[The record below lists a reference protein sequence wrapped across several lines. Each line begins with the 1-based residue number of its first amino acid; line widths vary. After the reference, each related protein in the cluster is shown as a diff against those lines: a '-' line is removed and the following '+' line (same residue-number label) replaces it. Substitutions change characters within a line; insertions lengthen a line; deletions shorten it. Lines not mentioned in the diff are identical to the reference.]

1 MKSLFTIALC
11 FLELGSFAQR
21 QLFKFNLSPDS
32 SITYE
37 STVLLDSSYKAQLLY
52 KTTKTWFV
60 NAFSNSKQVIQS
72 EDVNSGRIIGKGIL
86 TIPASVHLQR
96 IIGANCNFTIQVDVK
111 DGKYRYKVF
120 NIYTDGYD
128 LLNNYFKTDLIE
140 AYNSYRYGTI
150 KGNIVVKKETIYKN
164 YEDAF
169 IAVEI
174 KINNLIKYL
183 YADMINS
190 KRDDF

>member
-1 MKSLFTIALC
+1 MKKLLLLC
-11 FLELGSFAQR
+11 LVFISGNGFAQR

-32 SITYE
+32 TITYE
-37 STVLLDSSYKAQLLY
+37 NTVSLDSSYKFQLLY

-72 EDVNSGRIIGKGIL
+72 EDINSGRIIGKGII

-96 IIGANCNFTIQVDVK
+96 IIGANCNFTIQIDIK
-111 DGKYRYKVF
+111 DGKYRYRIF

-128 LLNNYFKTDLIE
+128 LLNNYFKTDLMQ
-140 AYNSYRYGTI
+140 AYNSYRLGAF

-169 IAVEI
+169 II
-174 KINNLIKYL
+174 IDTKINNLIKSI
-183 YADMINS
+183 YADMVNS
-190 KRDDF
+190 KKDDF